1 MSAWMAQYGKQTLVF
16 GHRGAKAYAPQ
27 NTLPAFALALAQGA
41 HGVELDVQL
50 SRDGALVVF
59 HDAEVDALTN
69 GTGRVQTMTLAELKA
84 LDAGARFDPRF
95 SGVAMPTLDEVFA
108 EFGTRLLYN
117 VEIKSLPNDGQDGI
131 EQKVAQTIARF
142 GLEAHALVSSFN
154 PHALLRFRTLMP
166 QVALGVLH
174 EPAYFDPFAVL
185 GDMSYEAYHPHH
197 DVVDAAMIARETAAG
212 RVVNVWTLNDA
223 ARAQQ
228 LKAWGV
234 HGIITDTPDVVLQA
248 LA

>member
-1 MSAWMAQYGKQTLVF
+1 MSAWFARYGKQTLVF

-41 HGVELDVQL
+41 QGVELDVQL

-69 GTGRVQTMTLAELKA
+69 GTGRVQELSLAELKA
-84 LDAGARFDPRF
+84 LDAGVRFDPRF
-95 SGVAMPTLDEVFA
+95 DGVTVPTLDEVFA

-117 VEIKSLPNDGQDGI
+117 VEIKSLPDDGQDGI
-131 EQKVAQTIARF
+131 EQKVAETIARF
-142 GLEAHALVSSFN
+142 GLEAQTIVSSFN
-154 PHALLRFRTLMP
+154 PHALLRFRALMS
-166 QVALGVLH
+166 QVAVGVLH
-174 EPAYFDPFAVL
+174 EPAYFDPFPAL
-185 GDMSYEAYHPHH
+185 GDMPYEAYHPHH
-197 DVVDAAMIARETAAG
+197 DIVDEAMIARETAAG

-223 ARAQQ
+223 DRARQ

-234 HGIITDTPDVVLQA
+234 HAMITDVPDVILQA